1 MIALTPFQ
9 SEWGFVCGRVS
20 ALEARLLSPEFFQT
34 LVSHSRVE
42 DMMRQLQE
50 SPLRE
55 SVVSGS
61 DWQDW
66 SGIIDGFFH
75 TLVKSIRSDCPN
87 PAVANIFILRDDYL
101 NLKLA
106 VTGQTDFP
114 FAEAMLSREQL
125 RDAASGDA
133 SVLPAPFRETAEEA
147 RAAIEE
153 ERGHTLVDVILDAAY
168 LRHLLALGESVDAP
182 LVRAYAADRVASRAL
197 VALWRRLKSGIP
209 ARTMQQ
215 YMLPM
220 GSLTPLLAAVLSSA
234 EPANWAEAIPGDL
247 GQLLR
252 QAFEEAAGEEAQRFD
267 DLAANHL
274 VTMARRGQGQVAGP
288 ERVLSFLR
296 TVASETHNMKLIV
309 CGRLSRIEGAA
320 LKQRMRV
327 AHV

>member
-20 ALEARLLSPEFFQT
+20 ALEARLLPPEFFQT
-34 LVSHSRVE
+34 LLSHSRVE

-66 SGIIDGFFH
+66 SGIVDGFFN
-75 TLVKSIRSDCPN
+75 TLVKSIRHDCPN

-106 VTGQTDFP
+106 AIGQTDFP

-125 RDAASGDA
+125 HDAAGGNT
-133 SVLPAPFRETAEEA
+133 SVLPPPFREAAEAA
-147 RAAIEE
+147 RTAIEE
-153 ERGHTLVDVILDAAY
+153 DRGHTLVDVIFDAAY

-182 LVRAYAADRVASRAL
+182 LVQAYAADMVASRAL

-209 ARTMQQ
+209 ARTLQE

-220 GSLTPLLAAVLSSA
+220 GSLTPMLTAVLSAGHPA
-234 EPANWAEAIPGDL
+234 EWAEAVPGEL
-247 GQLLR
+247 GHLLR
-252 QAFEEAAGEEAQRFD
+252 QAFEEAAGEEAQYFE

-274 VTMARRGQGQVAGP
+274 VTMARRGQSQVAGP

-320 LKQRMRV
+320 LKRRMRV

>member
-1 MIALTPFQ
+1 MIVLTPFQ
-9 SEWGFVCGRVS
+9 SDWGFVCGRVS

-34 LVSHSRVE
+34 LLSHSRVE

-66 SGIIDGFFH
+66 SGIVDGFFH
-75 TLVKSIRSDCPN
+75 TLVKSIRHDCPN

-101 NLKLA
+101 SLKLA

-125 RDAASGDA
+125 LDMASGDT
-133 SVLPAPFRETAEEA
+133 SVLPSPFREAAEEA

-153 ERGHTLVDVILDAAY
+153 DRGHTLVDVVLDAAY
-168 LRHLLALGESVDAP
+168 LRHLLALGDSVDAP
-182 LVRAYAADRVASRAL
+182 LVQAYVSDLVASRAL
-197 VALWRRLKSGIP
+197 VALWRRLKAGMQ
-209 ARTMQQ
+209 ARVLQQ
-215 YMLPM
+215 HMLPM
-220 GSLTPLLAAVLSSA
+220 GSLTAMLTAVLSA
-234 EPANWAEAIPGDL
+234 GEPANWAEVVPGEL
-247 GQLLR
+247 GRLLR
-252 QAFEEAAGEEAQRFD
+252 QAFEEAAGEEAQHFE

-274 VTMARRGQGQVAGP
+274 AAMARRGQSQVAGP

-320 LKQRMRV
+320 LKRRMRV
-327 AHV
+327 ANV